1 MKCAL
6 HAILKFTAIMLA
18 ACCTLTSCRLGT
30 IEIRLYRDRPKDPA
44 LIGEWFNLKAL
55 DEIKSSPELIE
66 NNRGGG
72 GFLAGLIYHSNG
84 DVQVI
89 RLHYSK
95 DSAEPRLVK
104 EAPDEV
110 FYTKKGIIYC
120 ISTYAK
126 RGEYPICYY
135 EPYMIKGNLLYMLSA
150 IDDEW
155 EPVYERKPVTVDL
168 FPKKI

>member
-1 MKCAL
+1 
-6 HAILKFTAIMLA
+6 MLA

-55 DEIKSSPELIE
+55 DEIKSNPELIE

-72 GFLAGLIYHSNG
+72 GFQAGLIYHSNG

-135 EPYMIKGNLLYMLSA
+135 EPYMIKGNLLYRLSA

>member
-1 MKCAL
+1 MKGAL
-6 HAILKFTAIMLA
+6 HTILKFTAIMLA
-18 ACCTLTSCRLGT
+18 ACCTLTSCQLGT
-30 IEIRLYRDRPKDPA
+30 MEIRLYRDRPKDPA

-55 DEIKSSPELIE
+55 DEIKSNPELVE
-66 NNRGGG
+66 NRSGNS
-72 GFLAGLIYHSNG
+72 FLAAGLIYHSNG
-84 DVQVI
+84 DVQAI
-89 RLHYSK
+89 RLYYSK
-95 DSAEPRLVK
+95 NSAEPRLVK

-110 FYTKKGIIYC
+110 FYTKNGIIYY
-120 ISTYAK
+120 IATYAK
-126 RGEYPICYY
+126 RGEYPLCYY

>member
-1 MKCAL
+1 MKWAL

-55 DEIKSSPELIE
+55 DEIKSNPELIE

-135 EPYMIKGNLLYMLSA
+135 EPYMIKGNLLYRLSA

>member
-6 HAILKFTAIMLA
+6 HAIVKFTAIMLA

-55 DEIKSSPELIE
+55 DEIKSNPELIE

-135 EPYMIKGNLLYMLSA
+135 EPYMIKGNLLYRLSA

>member
-30 IEIRLYRDRPKDPA
+30 MEIRLYRDRPKDPA
-44 LIGEWFNLKAL
+44 LIGEWFNLRAL
-55 DEIKSSPELIE
+55 DEIKSNPELVE
-66 NNRGGG
+66 NNRSRGV
-72 GFLAGLIYHSNG
+72 LAGLIYNSNG
-84 DVQVI
+84 DVQAI

-95 DSAEPRLVK
+95 DSAEPRLVI
-104 EAPDEV
+104 EAPNRV

-120 ISTYAK
+120 IATYAK
-126 RGEYPICYY
+126 RGEYPLCYY

>member
-1 MKCAL
+1 
-6 HAILKFTAIMLA
+6 MLA

-55 DEIKSSPELIE
+55 DEIKSNPELIE

-110 FYTKKGIIYC
+110 FYT
-120 ISTYAK
+120 
-126 RGEYPICYY
+126 
-135 EPYMIKGNLLYMLSA
+135 
-150 IDDEW
+150 
-155 EPVYERKPVTVDL
+155 
-168 FPKKI
+168 

>member
-6 HAILKFTAIMLA
+6 HAILKFTAILLA

-55 DEIKSSPELIE
+55 DEIKSNPELIE

-135 EPYMIKGNLLYMLSA
+135 EPYMIKGNLLYRLSA

>member
-6 HAILKFTAIMLA
+6 HAILKFTAIILA

-55 DEIKSSPELIE
+55 DEIKSNPELIE

-135 EPYMIKGNLLYMLSA
+135 EPYMIKGNLLYRLSA

>member
-55 DEIKSSPELIE
+55 DEIKSNPELIE

-135 EPYMIKGNLLYMLSA
+135 EPYMIKGNLLYRLSA